1 MKNQTNSRHNET
13 KQATFRPTR
22 RKSTVSFP
30 LAVQSPAAQQNPSL
44 ITFPPQG
51 PPPQLV
57 QGEREWGAGNSMRI
71 SFLHPHPSP
80 ILSKAQCLPPTH
92 PEALTP
98 APTAPPA
105 APHSRVDDGHEM
117 HQPQHQEE
125 DEPEDGHSLQG
136 QVQERHPP
144 AWPGPLRPPPRT
156 ALPQEDR
163 VGARRG
169 GAVGERKVG
178 RGRGGGG
185 WGRKGRAGPARP
197 ARAHSFALCPG
208 RARCCGR
215 CGGRAPWS
223 ERPWPALRLAS
234 PHPRGRRPDTA
245 RLRPRCQRPAASPP
259 GPGPHNSAP
268 CSAAAAPRTNRN
280 RQPALRL
287 SGAPRPAPAPALRNG
302 GARPSKGW
310 CATLLPAH
318 PAALAPAAS
327 PSPSPSGARP
337 WEASAGRE
345 PAFPAGSCLPPR
357 LTLGVGRRR
366 PGRPGVPSWAGLPRR
381 WRHVTLCPARRLLAL
396 CRAPVFP
403 SAPEKHTEF
412 QAAARVV
419 SKSSFQSC
427 VCSFSA
433 RHCSEGLRPSSRPRS
448 WALGCPIAFLPH
460 CF

>member
-1 MKNQTNSRHNET
+1 MSSRSRKQQQQQHNIHLGPDENQTNSQHNET

-30 LAVQSPAAQQNPSL
+30 LAVQLPAAQQNPSL

-51 PPPQLV
+51 PSPQLV
-57 QGEREWGAGNSMRI
+57 QGEREWGGDSKRI

-80 ILSKAQCLPPTH
+80 ILSKAQCLPPSH

-105 APHSRVDDGHEM
+105 APHSRVDDSHEM

-136 QVQERHPP
+136 QVQQRHPP
-144 AWPGPLRPPPRT
+144 ARPGPLRPPPRT

-169 GAVGERKVG
+169 GAGGERKMG

-197 ARAHSFALCPG
+197 ARAHSFALCSG
-208 RARCCGR
+208 RARGCGR

-223 ERPWPALRLAS
+223 EGPWPALRLAS
-234 PHPRGRRPDTA
+234 PHPRGRRPDPA
-245 RLRPRCQRPAASPP
+245 RRRPRCQRPAAPP
-259 GPGPHNSAP
+259 PDSGPHNSAP

-280 RQPALRL
+280 RRPALRL
-287 SGAPRPAPAPALRNG
+287 PGAPRPAPALRNG
-302 GARPSKGW
+302 GARPSKGR
-310 CATLLPAH
+310 CAPLLPAH

-327 PSPSPSGARP
+327 PSPSGARP
-337 WEASAGRE
+337 WEASAGR
-345 PAFPAGSCLPPR
+345 
-357 LTLGVGRRR
+357 
-366 PGRPGVPSWAGLPRR
+366 
-381 WRHVTLCPARRLLAL
+381 
-396 CRAPVFP
+396 
-403 SAPEKHTEF
+403 
-412 QAAARVV
+412 
-419 SKSSFQSC
+419 
-427 VCSFSA
+427 
-433 RHCSEGLRPSSRPRS
+433 
-448 WALGCPIAFLPH
+448 
-460 CF
+460 